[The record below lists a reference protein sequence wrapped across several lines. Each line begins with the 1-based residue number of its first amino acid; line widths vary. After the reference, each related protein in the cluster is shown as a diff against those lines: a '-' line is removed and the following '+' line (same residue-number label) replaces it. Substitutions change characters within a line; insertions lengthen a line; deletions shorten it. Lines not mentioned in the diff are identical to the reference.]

1 MAGVFGCLCLSFIT
15 MEMNSPAPTKQI
27 TTAAFPEG
35 KLIMLTD
42 GLELAYLNT
51 SPNPTTNPMH
61 KPLKLCIS
69 VHVTS

>member
-1 MAGVFGCLCLSFIT
+1 MGGVFGCLCLSFIT

-27 TTAAFPEG
+27 TTATYPEG

-51 SPNPTTNPMH
+51 SSNPMH
-61 KPLKLCIS
+61 NPLKLCIS
-69 VHVTS
+69 VHITS

>member
-1 MAGVFGCLCLSFIT
+1 

-27 TTAAFPEG
+27 TTETFPEG

-51 SPNPTTNPMH
+51 SSNPTTNPMQN
-61 KPLKLCIS
+61 PLKLCIS